1 MWDSEIIILIK
12 IQFYFFEISF
22 VPFSIFLNLFLSRP
36 FDIFILIAIFA
47 NCMALAVYVPFP
59 EDDSNSTNHD
69 LVSRLLWF
77 SFVPPVSTVKYTV
90 RADSHLSLCGN
101 NEIVGSFCL
110 LAALSCRFLR
120 AYADTLWQ
128 IFSAALSY
136 TEVLL
141 SFLFLDVPVIAPL
154 CASCACMPAWWIMG
168 DVVLR
173 TQWHS
178 WGWVL
183 PP

>member
-1 MWDSEIIILIK
+1 
-12 IQFYFFEISF
+12 
-22 VPFSIFLNLFLSRP
+22 
-36 FDIFILIAIFA
+36 
-47 NCMALAVYVPFP
+47 MALAVYVPFP
-59 EDDSNSTNHD
+59 EDDSNSINHD
-69 LVSRLLWF
+69 LVSRLLCF

-154 CASCACMPAWWIMG
+154 CASCACMPA
-168 DVVLR
+168 
-173 TQWHS
+173 
-178 WGWVL
+178 
-183 PP
+183 